1 VNDQGQ
7 FVLSVQLRG
16 KVEGLSHDDAEAL
29 MHAAHE
35 VCPYSNATRG
45 NVEVKLVA
53 E

>member
-1 VNDQGQ
+1 
-7 FVLSVQLRG
+7 
-16 KVEGLSHDDAEAL
+16 

-45 NVEVKLVA
+45 NIEVKLVA